1 MFNIDGVDYID
12 AIENMYD
19 KDMILIRGWAAIREM
34 DNSDSHLEKIILLKS
49 ESDNN
54 IIYKM
59 KVHPKQRQD
68 VAAIF
73 DDKTKNAANSG
84 INVFFDGKQL
94 PKGKYLIGVL
104 FKNNR
109 QYVKWSTNTIE
120 IM

>member
-1 MFNIDGVDYID
+1 
-12 AIENMYD
+12 
-19 KDMILIRGWAAIREM
+19 
-34 DNSDSHLEKIILLKS
+34 
-49 ESDNN
+49 
-54 IIYKM
+54 
-59 KVHPKQRQD
+59 

-109 QYVKWSTNTIE
+109 RYVKWSTETINNE
-120 IM
+120 